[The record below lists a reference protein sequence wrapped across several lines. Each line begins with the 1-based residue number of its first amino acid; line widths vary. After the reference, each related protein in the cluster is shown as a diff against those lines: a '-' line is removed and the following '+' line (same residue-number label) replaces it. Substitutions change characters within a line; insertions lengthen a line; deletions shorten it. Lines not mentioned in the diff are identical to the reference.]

1 MTIDEAITVLELHNA
16 WRKGAD
22 IEMQSPTK
30 IGMAIDMVLC
40 ELKSLRK
47 VLGANYS
54 ITLKINTVKDY
65 ENRTF
70 KNSTRP

>member
-1 MTIDEAITVLELHNA
+1 MNNLKRNLLLLHIIFQN
-16 WRKGAD
+16 
-22 IEMQSPTK
+22 TH
-30 IGMAIDMVLC
+30 
-40 ELKSLRK
+40 K
-47 VLGANYS
+47 VFF